1 MEHIVNDYKYSFRV
15 DENEKSYVMISS
27 EKSYVMK
34 IEYKNFLFT
43 YHIDN
48 FYFKDYE
55 LKYFI
60 KELKNKNKCGYE
72 LIPEQCTD
80 CYDRDV
86 RIIPHILYNPN
97 EDENV
102 IIFEH
107 KSYQRNVYGSLFRI
121 AIPYDNYVIQSLEE
135 FNEFIMNHKKNVKKL

>member
-1 MEHIVNDYKYSFRV
+1 MEHIVNDYKYSFRL
-15 DENEKSYVMISS
+15 DENEKSPISS
-27 EKSYVMK
+27 EKSYMMK

-43 YHIDN
+43 YYIDN
-48 FYFKDYE
+48 FYFEDYE

-80 CYDRDV
+80 CYDMSV

-102 IIFEH
+102 IIFEN

-121 AIPYDNYVIQSLEE
+121 AIPYHDYVIQSLEE
-135 FNEFIMNHKKNVKKL
+135 FYDFIMNHKKNVKKL